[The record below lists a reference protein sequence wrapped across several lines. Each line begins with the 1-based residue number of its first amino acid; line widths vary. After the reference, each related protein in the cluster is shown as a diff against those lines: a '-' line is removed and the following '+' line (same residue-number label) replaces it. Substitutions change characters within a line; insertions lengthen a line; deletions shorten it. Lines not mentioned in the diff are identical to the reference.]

1 METYL
6 LLAEKARAFRADS
19 EVQEA
24 LATSGVLGLATPT
37 LEENETVADLLASP
51 EDFDPE
57 VAAQRNYGFVRLQQL
72 ALAHLIS

>member
-1 METYL
+1 MIYFDGTNYFCEDNLRRQAMSTD
-6 LLAEKARAFRADS
+6 AD
-19 EVQEA
+19 
-24 LATSGVLGLATPT
+24 
-37 LEENETVADLLASP
+37 ETVADLLASP